1 MAGIKDV
8 AVRAGVSISTVSYV
22 MSGKR
27 SVRNETKIKVMQ
39 AARELNYFP
48 NAGARMLRG
57 ERTRLVALSSPMSD
71 ETAYG
76 DWSPFFFGVARRLRH
91 YGYDVLLL
99 MGEDENEDLVR
110 MSDSGLVDGIPLLD
124 VAMSDPRA
132 RAAKTSRVPVASIGC
147 PDDLDG
153 VYAVDL
159 DFEQMGEMA
168 VQKLMKAGHRH
179 VLFLGA
185 NSHAYEQGVNFL
197 IRTRDSVRICAEKAG
212 MRLTCDVIDTGDAD
226 EMECVVERAFASDP
240 RITAVLGQV
249 GLIAMSNLKSA
260 LQSRGYD
267 IPKDISVLKQM
278 QDKAREETGSD
289 DVYALSLFKDWDD
302 QAMQNG
308 FQLPAFY
315 GYAEGTGYV
324 MSNADGTDAQS
335 LIDENGVYVRAL
347 KFYNKAEQMGLVDP
361 ESTTQN
367 YDTMYSK
374 YKEGKILFSFWP
386 WLGQAAYNT
395 DAHKKD
401 GKGFMM
407 LSIDDMKIASKGAQP
422 NGTTTFIGVGEKAKN
437 KERLVKFI
445 DWLYSPEGIQAAGSQ
460 TNGAAGLKG
469 LTWDIKDGKPVLTD
483 FGVKAMGGESVNVPE
498 EYGGGGYSD
507 GASQLN
513 VSTVLNKD
521 IDPRTNA
528 PYNYQMWD
536 SELAKR
542 DTALDKDW
550 QEHMGGARTT
560 MEYLEQSGK
569 LAVIPGA
576 SYTTPDEDS
585 VISTTRGQ
593 LKTAVVNAC
602 WQAVFSKSDDE
613 LNSIWS
619 KMQKEVDGLG
629 YKKVYDVDMKN
640 TKDMFKARQAIEKE
654 YASREK

>member
-110 MSDSGLVDGIPLLD
+110 MSNSGLVDGVLLLD

-240 RITAVLGQV
+240 RIAAVLGQV

-267 IPKDISVLKQM
+267 IPKDISVIQLGAFGQASVM
-278 QDKAREETGSD
+278 NPPLDEIPLRPYATCARAV
-289 DVYALSLFKDWDD
+289 DVL
-302 QAMQNG
+302 M
-308 FQLPAFY
+308 
-315 GYAEGTGYV
+315 E
-324 MSNADGTDAQS
+324 
-335 LIDENGVYVRAL
+335 II
-347 KFYNKAEQMGLVDP
+347 
-361 ESTTQN
+361 
-367 YDTMYSK
+367 
-374 YKEGKILFSFWP
+374 EGKRRMSEQGTKELI
-386 WLGQAAYNT
+386 AVKY
-395 DAHKKD
+395 
-401 GKGFMM
+401 
-407 LSIDDMKIASKGAQP
+407 LSRGSVHDVSKG
-422 NGTTTFIGVGEKAKN
+422 V
-437 KERLVKFI
+437 
-445 DWLYSPEGIQAAGSQ
+445 
-460 TNGAAGLKG
+460 
-469 LTWDIKDGKPVLTD
+469 
-483 FGVKAMGGESVNVPE
+483 
-498 EYGGGGYSD
+498 
-507 GASQLN
+507 
-513 VSTVLNKD
+513 
-521 IDPRTNA
+521 
-528 PYNYQMWD
+528 
-536 SELAKR
+536 
-542 DTALDKDW
+542 
-550 QEHMGGARTT
+550 
-560 MEYLEQSGK
+560 
-569 LAVIPGA
+569 
-576 SYTTPDEDS
+576 
-585 VISTTRGQ
+585 
-593 LKTAVVNAC
+593 
-602 WQAVFSKSDDE
+602 
-613 LNSIWS
+613 
-619 KMQKEVDGLG
+619 
-629 YKKVYDVDMKN
+629 
-640 TKDMFKARQAIEKE
+640 
-654 YASREK
+654 